1 VREVKRER
9 GEEAMFNLGN
19 IQKFALEETLIL
31 TLWMKE
37 FLLVMHGCIL
47 MM

>member
-1 VREVKRER
+1 MGTFTFSSERER

-19 IQKFALEETLIL
+19 IKKIALEETLIL

-37 FLLVMHGCIL
+37 FL
-47 MM
+47 

>member
-1 VREVKRER
+1 VRERER

-19 IQKFALEETLIL
+19 IQNFALEETLIL

-37 FLLVMHGCIL
+37 FL
-47 MM
+47 